1 MGVGIF
7 KKMKDAFK
15 SVGHKL
21 GNFAKN
27 VVKALPKVVNVGKK
41 VVGAVKP
48 ILGSIPIVGEAVNA
62 IDTGLNIAGSVGS
75 PFASLTGRSL
85 IDEVK

>member
-7 KKMKDAFK
+7 KKMKNAFK

-27 VVKALPKVVNVGKK
+27 VVKNIPKVVDVGKK
-41 VVGAVKP
+41 VVGVVKP
-48 ILGSIPIVGEAVNA
+48 ILGGIPIVGEAVNA
-62 IDTGLNIAGSVGS
+62 IDTGLNVVSGVGKI
-75 PFASLTGRSL
+75 GRSI

>member
-7 KKMKDAFK
+7 KKMKNAFK
-15 SVGHKL
+15 TVGHKL

-27 VVKALPKVVNVGKK
+27 VVKNIPKVVDVGKK

-48 ILGSIPIVGEAVNA
+48 ILGGIPIVGEAVNA
-62 IDTGLNIAGSVGS
+62 IDTGLNVVSGVGKI
-75 PFASLTGRSL
+75 GRSI

>member
-1 MGVGIF
+1 MIQMGVGIF
-7 KKMKDAFK
+7 KKMKNAFK

-27 VVKALPKVVNVGKK
+27 VVKTIPKVVNVGKK

-62 IDTGLNIAGSVGS
+62 IDTGLNVTDRVGKI
-75 PFASLTGRSL
+75 GRSI